1 MRCPAQLVHTA
12 CLHAGVAAH
21 CSLHVVALTAAPY
34 VTVPAVMRCPA
45 GVGCTSPYR
54 RDACLAHTPAIV
66 GATVGALVVGDGVGR
81 LVGARVGP
89 CVRACVGAA
98 VGAVVGT

>member
-21 CSLHVVALTAAPY
+21 CSLQVVALTAAPY

-54 RDACLAHTPAIV
+54 RDACLVHVLHVKDVKPELTMDDTTTRSV
-66 GATVGALVVGDGVGR
+66 G
-81 LVGARVGP
+81 
-89 CVRACVGAA
+89 
-98 VGAVVGT
+98 